1 MLQEGEIIVKR
12 SFFLEDDE
20 GKQAVVTVCIA
31 TPSQPEGEYAQC
43 RFELTSPVR
52 TIEMSAAGLDALDA
66 LMACLAL
73 AGTNIAG
80 LNESVYGG
88 RLRWEG
94 SPAGGRGLGL
104 PTVEEGW
111 PSANEIASEE

>member
-20 GKQAVVTVCIA
+20 RKQVAATVRFA
-31 TPSQPEGEYAQC
+31 TPFQPEGEYARC
-43 RFELTSPVR
+43 LFELISPDG
-52 TIEMSAAGLDALDA
+52 TKEMSADGLDELDA

-73 AGTNIAG
+73 AGSNIAG

-104 PTVEEGW
+104 PTIEEGW
-111 PSANEIASEE
+111 PSAK

>member
-12 SFFLEDDE
+12 SFFLEGDE
-20 GKQAVVTVCIA
+20 GKQVAITVRFA
-31 TPSQPEGEYAQC
+31 TPSQPEGEYARC
-43 RFELTSPVR
+43 RFELTSPDG
-52 TIEMSAAGLDALDA
+52 TKEMSADGLDALDA

-104 PTVEEGW
+104 PTIEEGW
-111 PSANEIASEE
+111 PSAK